1 MVGAIGQIA
10 RAVDDIERA
19 KAWYADVLGLPHLY
33 TFGRLA
39 FFDCGG
45 TRLMLEDRSI
55 LDEVHGLRN
64 DSVIYFRVG
73 SIDAAY
79 EELRRRGVEFTD
91 APHVVGTH
99 PDGTQEWMAFFKD
112 CDGKL
117 LAIMTQAKPA

>member
-1 MVGAIGQIA
+1 MIGPIGQVA
-10 RAVDDIERA
+10 RAVDDIVRA
-19 KAWYADVLGLPHLY
+19 KTWYAGVLGLPHLY

-55 LDEVHGLRN
+55 LEVSDLRN
-64 DSVIYFRVG
+64 DSVIYFRVAG
-73 SIDAAY
+73 IQTAY
-79 EELRRRGVEFTD
+79 EELQGRGVEFTD

-117 LAIMTQAKPA
+117 LAIMEQARPA

>member
-1 MVGAIGQIA
+1 MIGPIGQVA
-10 RAVDDIERA
+10 RAVDDIARA

-33 TFGRLA
+33 TFGKLA

-55 LDEVHGLRN
+55 LEVSDLRN
-64 DSVIYFRVG
+64 DSVIYFRVAG
-73 SIDAAY
+73 IEAAY
-79 EELRRRGVEFTD
+79 EELRGRGVEFTD

-99 PDGTQEWMAFFKD
+99 PDGTEEWMAFFKD

-117 LAIMTQAKPA
+117 LAIMSPRTPD